1 MQCQRRNILCI
12 LFSIQIG
19 ILLLYTLFQLSSNS
33 DLLMNLKVLDNK
45 HNYETNRTNA
55 GARNLTFS
63 LQLTSVVESTMD
75 KIKKSVI
82 ANVKNE
88 SIKSDSSL
96 LKYHY
101 LVCPDPLGRLGNM
114 MFEFASSVGIAHTL
128 RYKHI
133 IKPSHTLLKY
143 FKIKQD
149 PNIPLANLLTVTEE
163 QWRKPEW
170 RADKKY
176 LSHNLTLN
184 GYFQSFTYFQ
194 SISSD
199 IRNMFTIKDEY
210 LNQALNFIKAN
221 TPNVSTLIGVHV
233 RRGDFLSKISVDE
246 GRVVADRNYTQ
257 KSMNFF
263 REKHKNAVFVIL
275 SDDQKWCK
283 ENIQGNDVIF
293 SPFIDPIVDMAI
305 LSLCHHTIITS
316 GSFGWWGAWLANG
329 VVVYLR
335 DFPKPG
341 SDLDTNG
348 LFVREEYYFPY
359 WIGMSNS

>member
-1 MQCQRRNILCI
+1 M
-12 LFSIQIG
+12 
-19 ILLLYTLFQLSSNS
+19 YTLFQLSNNS
-33 DLLMNLKVLDNK
+33 DLLMNLNKVLDNK
-45 HNYETNRTNA
+45 HNYETNSTNA

-63 LQLTSVVESTMD
+63 LQLTNVVESTMD

-82 ANVKNE
+82 AKVKNE
-88 SIKSDSSL
+88 SITSGSNL

-149 PNIPLANLLTVTEE
+149 PSIPLANLLTVTEE
-163 QWRKPEW
+163 QWRKPDW
-170 RADKKY
+170 RADKMY

-194 SISSD
+194 NISSD
-199 IRNMFTIKDEY
+199 IRNMFTIKDEF
-210 LNQALNFIKAN
+210 LDQALNFLKAN
-221 TPNVSTLIGVHV
+221 KPNVSTLIGVHV

-293 SPFIDPIVDMAI
+293 SPFTDPVVDMAI
-305 LSLCHHTIITS
+305 LSLCHHTIVTS

-348 LFVREEYYFPY
+348 LFVREEYYFPH